1 MVTASKIDPKSPV
14 FVPRYSYAEA
24 ERLAGVSRGTAK
36 RWLRGYRYRGPD
48 GEPRFRA
55 PAIPGQRQDDADGH
69 VSFADLVEIAAVHHF
84 RRRRWSLGTIRMI
97 VEECQAMSGVERP
110 LITRRFKLEAPA
122 VFLHEIGDFAH
133 LSGPQRKQA
142 WDTIRAFLD
151 TLDYE
156 GDFVSTWW
164 PCGKNVPVAVDPDYG
179 FGLPVVA
186 CSGLRTGLRTEI
198 VLEQFRA
205 GETAAAIAAD
215 YRLPVQSIT
224 AAIDFEVSLSRE
236 PA

>member
-1 MVTASKIDPKSPV
+1 MVTASKIDPTSPV

-24 ERLAGVSRGTAK
+24 EWLAGVSRGTAK
-36 RWLRGYRYRGPD
+36 RWLRGYTDRRRD
-48 GEPRFRA
+48 GEPQFRE
-55 PAIPGQRQDDADGH
+55 PLIQREHTDWG
-69 VSFADLVEIAAVHHF
+69 VSFADVVEIAAVRHW
-84 RRRRWSLGTIRMI
+84 RRRRWSLATIRAI
-97 VEECQAMSGVERP
+97 VEECRTIFEVERP
-110 LITRRFKLEAPA
+110 LITRRFKREAPA
-122 VFLHEIGDFAH
+122 VFLHETGDFAD

-156 GDFVSTWW
+156 GDHVSTWW
-164 PCGKNVPVAVDPDYG
+164 PCGRDVPVAVDPEFG

-186 CSGLRTGLRTEI
+186 CSGLCTGLRTEF
-198 VLEQFRA
+198 VLEQFQA
-205 GETAAAIAAD
+205 GETAASIAED